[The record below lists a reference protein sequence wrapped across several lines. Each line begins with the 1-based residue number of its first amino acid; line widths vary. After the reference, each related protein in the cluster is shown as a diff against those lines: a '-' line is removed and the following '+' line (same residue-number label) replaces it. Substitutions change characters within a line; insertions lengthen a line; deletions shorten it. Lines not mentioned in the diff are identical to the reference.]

1 MRACRL
7 LSKGTPTEK
16 RWLSLPRHTR
26 REVMQLARNGHRHPD
41 AQVASAAEEWA
52 HYVIGRPPSRILLNA
67 IYEVVAVG
75 GLYALTHWLFGTNFQ
90 DISFLF
96 FVPFITLLINVEVR
110 SVARRIAALR

>member
-1 MRACRL
+1 
-7 LSKGTPTEK
+7 
-16 RWLSLPRHTR
+16 
-26 REVMQLARNGHRHPD
+26 MQLARNGHRHPD

-90 DISFLF
+90 GYIVPLF
-96 FVPFITLLINVEVR
+96 R
-110 SVARRIAALR
+110 SIYHATDKR